1 MHGRRCWM
9 WMVVILGLA
18 SPAAAQELD
27 APRAEGPRGLQLA
40 LSVGAG
46 GGVGYVY
53 KNDVSS
59 TTGEPEDLKITDASS
74 ITLPVLLEVGYRA
87 SPHCYLGLWGS
98 YEKVFPKENER
109 SCPDGFDCNFRQWRF
124 GPEVRYHFSPG
135 AGFDPWVGLGVGLE
149 IAVSEGEGERDVPVP
164 GVGPVPARIEKSV
177 TDRGP
182 TFARLALGGDVRL
195 GRSLF
200 LGPIVTASIGSY
212 TVHTG
217 ERTVTLPGLPPQTTA
232 LTPVDDG
239 FHALFTIA
247 LRVAWLPL

>member
-1 MHGRRCWM
+1 
-9 WMVVILGLA
+9 
-18 SPAAAQELD
+18 
-27 APRAEGPRGLQLA
+27 LQLA

-46 GGVGYVY
+46 AGVGYIY
-53 KNDVSS
+53 KNGVSS
-59 TTGEPEDLKITDASS
+59 TTGEPEDLKATDAFS

-87 SPHCYLGLWGS
+87 SPRCYLGVWGS
-98 YEKVFPKENER
+98 YEKVFTKESDQ
-109 SCPDGFDCNFRQWRF
+109 SCPAGFECSVKQWRF

-149 IAVSEGEGERDVPVP
+149 IAPSDAEGERDVPIP
-164 GVGPVPARIEKSV
+164 GVGLVPAHIEKSV

-212 TVHTG
+212 TVRTG
-217 ERTVTLPGLPPQTTA
+217 EQTLTLPGLPPQTSQ
-232 LTPVDDG
+232 LPPVDDG
-239 FHALFTIA
+239 VHALFTVA